1 MGVLIFRTIFFYFFI
16 LFAYRIMGK
25 REIGQLGI
33 IDLIVTILIAEL
45 VAINIDSPE
54 NSIWETIFPV
64 CILVLL
70 EISVGLLTVKS
81 RNANILLGGKPT
93 MIICNGK
100 LLYNNLVNQRY
111 SLDDL
116 LMSLRLNGASS
127 IEDVEYAILES
138 NGNLSVFKYDFFKT
152 DKPCPLPVVVEGV
165 IQKNVLKDIKK
176 DEDWLFNC
184 LNSNDLVLEEVF
196 YALYKR
202 NHLYIIKYK

>member
-81 RNANILLGGKPT
+81 SNANILLGGKPT

>member
-54 NSIWETIFPV
+54 NSIWESIFPV

-81 RNANILLGGKPT
+81 RNANKLLGGKPT

-165 IQKNVLKDIKK
+165 IQKNVLKDIRK